1 MPSTATARVL
11 CLLALNLLLGACG
24 GSVDVRPGGGETPDA
39 VPRSEPLSRYGNPT
53 SYVVKGRRY
62 YTLKSAQ
69 GYRDRGI
76 ASWYGHP
83 FHGRRTS
90 SGETYDMNLMT
101 AAHKSLPLPT
111 YVEVTNLQNGKR
123 VVLRV
128 NDRGPFHDNRLI
140 DLSYAAARKLGI
152 WQSGTGL
159 VEVRAL
165 DAAAPASPPA
175 AAPTVVASGAA
186 PRIYLQVGAF
196 SVQANAQALAG
207 RIDRVAEVPVIL
219 SEAERLGR
227 PVWRVRLGPLSDVAQ
242 ADQIT
247 GLLLSRGF
255 EAPHVVID

>member
-1 MPSTATARVL
+1 
-11 CLLALNLLLGACG
+11 
-24 GSVDVRPGGGETPDA
+24 
-39 VPRSEPLSRYGNPT
+39 
-53 SYVVKGRRY
+53 
-62 YTLKSAQ
+62 
-69 GYRDRGI
+69 
-76 ASWYGHP
+76 
-83 FHGRRTS
+83 
-90 SGETYDMNLMT
+90 MNLMT
-101 AAHKSLPLPT
+101 AAHKTLPLPT

-140 DLSYAAARKLGI
+140 DLSYAAARKLGV
-152 WQSGTGL
+152 WQNGTGL

-207 RIDRVAEVPVIL
+207 RVDRVSETPVRV
-219 SEAERLGR
+219 SEAVRLGR
-227 PVWRVRLGPLSDVAQ
+227 PVWRVRLGPLMDVAQ
-242 ADQIT
+242 ADQIP

-255 EAPHVVID
+255 EVPHVVIE